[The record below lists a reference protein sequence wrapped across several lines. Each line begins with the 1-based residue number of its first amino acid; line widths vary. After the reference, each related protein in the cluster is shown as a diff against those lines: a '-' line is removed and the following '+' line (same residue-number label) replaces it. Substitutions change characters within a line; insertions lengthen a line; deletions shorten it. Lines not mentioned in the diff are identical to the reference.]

1 VLRPGDQIVADGR
14 LVEARGL
21 QVDESILTGESD
33 PDARRVGETVQSG
46 SFCVAGS
53 GIYEAEK
60 VGADAYAN
68 ELTGV
73 AREDRRELS
82 PLQLSINRLLRLMVA
97 LMIPISVLLLYAL
110 HVHEV
115 PTREAV
121 STSVAGIVSLV
132 PEGLVLL
139 ASLVFAVA
147 ATRVGRRGALV
158 QRLPAVEALA
168 GLDIVCLDKTG
179 TLTDG
184 TLAVEEI
191 LPVSGVDEREVRA
204 LVGMFSASLGSRNP
218 TADALHAQLGGA
230 TEPVSLEVPFSS
242 RWKWSGIVFAD
253 GTQLVLGAPEVILRA
268 ENEHEKEYVVTVDRP
283 VTDDFVR
290 AMARGVPMLGT
301 ITNRCEVERIAKN
314 TFRIVLTQ
322 GMNRQIRRMCR
333 HFGYTVR
340 RLRRVRIMN
349 VRLGRLASGA
359 WRPLT
364 SAELAGLAQAIG
376 PGFLSP

>member
-1 VLRPGDQIVADGR
+1 
-14 LVEARGL
+14 
-21 QVDESILTGESD
+21 ESD

-53 GIYEAEK
+53 GIYEAER
-60 VGADAYAN
+60 VGADAYAT

-121 STSVAGIVSLV
+121 STAVAGIVSLV

-168 GLDIVCLDKTG
+168 GLDVVCLDKTG

-184 TLAVEEI
+184 TVGVEES
-191 LPVSGVDEREVRA
+191 LPISGADAREVHDLLA
-204 LVGMFSASLGSRNP
+204 QFAASLGSRNP
-218 TADALHAQLGGA
+218 TADALHAELGGSPQA
-230 TEPVSLEVPFSS
+230 VPLEVPFSS

-253 GTQLVLGAPEVILRA
+253 GTQLVLGAPE
-268 ENEHEKEYVVTVDRP
+268 
-283 VTDDFVR
+283 
-290 AMARGVPMLGT
+290 
-301 ITNRCEVERIAKN
+301 
-314 TFRIVLTQ
+314 
-322 GMNRQIRRMCR
+322 
-333 HFGYTVR
+333 
-340 RLRRVRIMN
+340 
-349 VRLGRLASGA
+349 
-359 WRPLT
+359 
-364 SAELAGLAQAIG
+364 
-376 PGFLSP
+376 